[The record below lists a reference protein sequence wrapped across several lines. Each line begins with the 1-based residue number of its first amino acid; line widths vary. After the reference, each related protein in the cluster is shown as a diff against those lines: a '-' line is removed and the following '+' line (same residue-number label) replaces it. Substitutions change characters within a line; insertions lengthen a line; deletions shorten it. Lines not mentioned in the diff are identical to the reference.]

1 MTNLTMVRLA
11 DFDALVCEEISSLL
25 QAGVVPETVEDL
37 ALRNVLAEYRIVEP
51 APAPRNDVRA
61 MLKRIRAKEREER
74 RLAAFVWATT
84 LVMIGGLIAMVWFWA
99 RC

>member
-51 APAPRNDVRA
+51 APAPRDDVRA

-74 RLAAFVWATT
+74 MHAAYVWATT
-84 LVMIGGLIAMVWFWA
+84 LVMIGGLIAIVWSWA